1 MMGESHKFIPI
12 FQACVDLQA
21 ILNFGHSELIT
32 LNSDFDN

>member
-1 MMGESHKFIPI
+1 MDEFRKFIPI

-21 ILNFGHSELIT
+21 ILIVGHSELIT